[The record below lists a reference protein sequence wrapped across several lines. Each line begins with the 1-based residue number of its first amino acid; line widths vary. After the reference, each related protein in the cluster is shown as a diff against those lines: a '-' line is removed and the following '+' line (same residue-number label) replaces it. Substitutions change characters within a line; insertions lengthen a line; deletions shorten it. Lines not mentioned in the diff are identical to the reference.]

1 MRHPGPAMHRIRW
14 RPSKA
19 VTLAVAATLVA
30 APAAAFVY
38 PEHRDIMI
46 EALRRLP
53 PEQQRILAQLWA
65 SARFGRETRYCA
77 TEVAEDGNPRPSCI
91 DLAAWPAIAG
101 DHSCSPD
108 QLLAKVLTSDW
119 IMDVA
124 RVGLETK
131 IGLGKATGREAK
143 LNEWATSNLKLQS
156 VDPEYA
162 SRAGANNG
170 HFLITRS
177 TDDPAEYLGRALG
190 PDAEPN
196 ALGLYLYYHLGALGL
211 ARQWTST
218 TDPQAR
224 SEVARRVLA
233 TETFAVHFLED
244 MFAAGHVAG
253 SWGDVAERKGT
264 HDYYSEFGLDTI
276 AWNRKSVVV
285 LGDAHMRAEDLQ
297 RASAAVAQSLTQVV
311 ASLEGEASAPPAPAL
326 AEAEASTR
334 YDSCTA
340 TKQASGTVTQEGL
353 RSALPIVAQT
363 PIPGRAEQDVHL
375 PHFRQE
381 IGPFVAFAGDL
392 TGGLSFGGFQA
403 PDASPRTFGAGEVGF
418 RIGVGLEGL
427 IGSAGT
433 GQASLGIGFHFETSQ
448 KAQSGSALAEA
459 GIPRVPSRR
468 GVAFR
473 LRMPFYLIP
482 LDLIPAAL
490 VLAWASPSTLT
501 NMGIVAASGGL
512 LGWQRSFITS
522 FGAFQFLLGRE
533 VGVILFGYF
542 GDRMENIV
550 VAAPGAIVA
559 GGGEAAFVSF
569 RSLMLDFPTFE
580 YRPLR
585 EFSTKTAL
593 TFALQFGWGVE
604 FPNQVRYESRLTIP
618 AATGPTPELGT
629 AWFFYLRVHFDARY
643 YF

>member
-1 MRHPGPAMHRIRW
+1 MHRIRW
-14 RPSKA
+14 RSGKPLA
-19 VTLAVAATLVA
+19 LAVAAVLAST
-30 APAAAFVY
+30 PAAAFVY

-53 PEQQRILAQLWA
+53 PEQQRLVSELWA
-65 SARFGRETRYCA
+65 SARLGHETRYCL
-77 TEVAEDGNPRPSCI
+77 TDVTEDGSSRPTCI

-101 DHSCSPD
+101 DHSCSPE
-108 QLLAKVLTSDW
+108 QLLSKTLTSNW
-119 IMDVA
+119 ILNVA

-131 IGLGKATGREAK
+131 DGLAKATSRDAK
-143 LNEWATSNLKLQS
+143 LNEWANSNLKLQS

-170 HFLITRS
+170 HFLITRTS
-177 TDDPAEYLGRALG
+177 DDPEEYLKRALG
-190 PDAEPN
+190 SDAEPN
-196 ALGLYLYYHLGALGL
+196 ALGLYLYYHLGAVGL
-211 ARQWTST
+211 ARQWAAAS
-218 TDPQAR
+218 DPQAR
-224 SEVARRVLA
+224 SELARRVLA
-233 TETFAVHFLED
+233 TEAFAIHFLED

-276 AWNRKSVVV
+276 AWNRKSAVI
-285 LGDAHMRAEDLQ
+285 LGDAHMRGEDLE
-297 RASAAVAQSLTQVV
+297 RAGADVAQSLTQVV
-311 ASLEGEASAPPAPAL
+311 ASLQGDAGAPPAPAL
-326 AEAEASTR
+326 ADAEAATR
-334 YDSCTA
+334 FDSCTA
-340 TKQASGTVTQEGL
+340 TKEASGTITQEGL
-353 RSALPIVAQT
+353 QKALPIVAQT
-363 PIPGRAEQDVHL
+363 PVPGRAEQDVHL
-375 PHFRQE
+375 PRFRQE
-381 IGPFVAFAGDL
+381 IGLFVGFAGDL

-403 PDASPRTFGAGEVGF
+403 PNASPRTLGAGEVGF
-418 RIGVGLEGL
+418 RIGVGLEAL
-427 IGSAGT
+427 TGSTGT
-433 GQASLGIGFHFETSQ
+433 GQASLGVGFHWETSQ
-448 KAQSGSALAEA
+448 KASSGSALAEA
-459 GIPRVPSRR
+459 GIPQVPSRR

-490 VLAWASPSTLT
+490 VLSWASPATMT

-512 LGWQRSFITS
+512 LGWQRAFNTP

-533 VGVILFGYF
+533 FGVVLFGYF
-542 GDRMENIV
+542 GERMENIV
-550 VAAPGAIVA
+550 VAAPGAIVS

-569 RSLMLDFPTFE
+569 RSLMLDFPSFE

-604 FPNQVRYESRLTIP
+604 FPNQVRYESRLNIP
-618 AATGPTPELGT
+618 AATGPTPDLGT
-629 AWFFYLRVHFDARY
+629 AWFIYLRLHFDARY

>member
-1 MRHPGPAMHRIRW
+1 MHSARW
-14 RPSKA
+14 GSTKPVA
-19 VTLAVAATLVA
+19 LAIAAALVA
-30 APAAAFVY
+30 GPAAAWVY

-53 PEQQRILAQLWA
+53 PEQQRLIAELWA
-65 SARFGRETRYCA
+65 AARLGRESRYCI
-77 TEVAEDGNPRPSCI
+77 TEVADDGSARPTCI

-101 DHSCSPD
+101 DHSCSPE
-108 QLLAKVLTSDW
+108 QFLASVLTSDW
-119 IMDVA
+119 VLEVA
-124 RVGLETK
+124 RVSAETK
-131 IGLGKATGREAK
+131 RDLQKATSRDAK
-143 LNEWATSNLKLQS
+143 LNVWAASNLKLQF
-156 VDPEYA
+156 VDPDYA

-170 HFLITRS
+170 HFLITRTS
-177 TDDPAEYLGRALG
+177 DDPVEYLKRALG
-190 PDAEPN
+190 TGAEPN
-196 ALGLYLYYHLGALGL
+196 ALGLYLYYHLGAVGL
-211 ARQWTST
+211 ARQWAATGDS
-218 TDPQAR
+218 QER
-224 SEVARRVLA
+224 SELARRVLA
-233 TETFAVHFLED
+233 TEAFAIHFLED

-276 AWNRKSVVV
+276 AWNRKSLVI
-285 LGDAHMRAEDLQ
+285 LGDAHMRTEDLQ
-297 RASAAVAQSLTQVV
+297 RTGAAVAQSLTQVL
-311 ASLEGEASAPPAPAL
+311 ASLQGDPNAPPAPPLAD
-326 AEAEASTR
+326 AEAATR
-334 YDSCTA
+334 FDSCTA
-340 TKQASGTVTQEGL
+340 TKQASSTVTQEGL
-353 RSALPIVAQT
+353 RATVPIVADS
-363 PIPGRAEQDVHL
+363 PVPGRAEQDVHL

-392 TGGLSFGGFQA
+392 TGGLSFGGFQS
-403 PDASPRTFGAGEVGF
+403 PDATPRTFAAGEVGF
-418 RIGVGLEGL
+418 RIGVGLEAL
-427 IGSAGT
+427 TGSTGT
-433 GQASLGIGFHFETSQ
+433 GQASLGIGFHYETSQ
-448 KAQSGSALAEA
+448 NDPSDSATAKA

-490 VLAWASPSTLT
+490 VLSWASPSTLT

-512 LGWQRSFITS
+512 LGWQRSFNTS

-533 VGVILFGYF
+533 VGVILFGYW
-542 GDRMENIV
+542 GDRMDTIGI
-550 VAAPGAIVA
+550 AAPGAVVS
-559 GGGEAAFVSF
+559 GGGELAFISY

-593 TFALQFGWGVE
+593 TFALQVGWGVE
-604 FPNQVRYESRLTIP
+604 FPNQVRYVSKLTIP

-629 AWFFYLRVHFDARY
+629 AWILYFRIHFDARY